1 MSRPAASMACLH
13 TAQEMSTIP
22 RVNDVNTLQIHNIA
36 GADSGVAWM
45 AHVGGFVFFSGFD
58 SGNLGKVELVEPEPE
73 ESPQDSSN
81 LNLDENLE
89 NLLPEKSNS
98 ATPSVAC
105 AATRASP

>member
-1 MSRPAASMACLH
+1 MNVQS
-13 TAQEMSTIP
+13 
-22 RVNDVNTLQIHNIA
+22 DF
-36 GADSGVAWM
+36 
-45 AHVGGFVFFSGFD
+45 HVGGFVFFSGFD

-98 ATPSVAC
+98 EDRHFKMWTRPDCQVIKPSLNLN
-105 AATRASP
+105 